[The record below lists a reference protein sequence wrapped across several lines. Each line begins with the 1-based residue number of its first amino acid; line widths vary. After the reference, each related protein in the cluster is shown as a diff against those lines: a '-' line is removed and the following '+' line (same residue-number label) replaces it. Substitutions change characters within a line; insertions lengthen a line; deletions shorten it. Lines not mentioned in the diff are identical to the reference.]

1 MNFYKTFKNDFSF
14 FGFCSL
20 VFFLIGFYFFSK
32 YGAYDDRNGWFTI
45 SYLFFSFLCGLNQV
59 FKLSKKKNLN
69 IFPKIIKKNVKIKYG
84 ILINFTFIILLGS
97 SLFFQSIFDFQHVQK
112 KIQSSF
118 GGTKELAQVASNFL
132 KNKKSC
138 SKLITN
144 LNILPYNYYL
154 LPYYLNLELENN
166 FESRI
171 ILLHSE
177 TKLNTFELQNK
188 KMQQGRY
195 MDFNKTF
202 SKSEFKNKL
211 FK

>member
-1 MNFYKTFKNDFSF
+1 M
-14 FGFCSL
+14 
-20 VFFLIGFYFFSK
+20 
-32 YGAYDDRNGWFTI
+32 
-45 SYLFFSFLCGLNQV
+45 
-59 FKLSKKKNLN
+59 
-69 IFPKIIKKNVKIKYG
+69 
-84 ILINFTFIILLGS
+84 LGS

-188 KMQQGRY
+188 KCNKEDIWILTKPFQSYNLKIRY
-195 MDFNKTF
+195 ISNYYAKNTIMSGSLKRINNLVYIY
-202 SKSEFKNKL
+202 KSDK
-211 FK
+211 